1 MVGYRLDTIKTLNYI
16 LKHLKNTE
24 DCIEKIYLE
33 DRYNDIFK
41 KFLNDFK
48 NYMNPNKPNQFAF
61 IIFIKK
67 DGTLDTK
74 YPEVYFPNGKKKK
87 HNEDYIF
94 DILKEILDK
103 NDCPYTE
110 ALIFSTNS
118 LCFER
123 KNCKSCMS
131 QAIDLA
137 EKLYKK
143 HKMKLII
150 GFYKP
155 WGING
160 SYASIL
166 PYKPLKDCTYTFESK
181 TLGSNDISH
190 KKTTNKI
197 DKESLKLL
205 EELIYNTNILDVQNK
220 TFLMEGNKTKDNQ
233 IEDNLTEEN
242 IFEDNRIED
251 NLTEENKTKD
261 NKPKSNRTKDDIPK
275 AEYNLDTFYSITCD
289 LKNKEKLDQIASSL
303 FEHEKLIKTF
313 DDFKNHGTEMFDTCM
328 NEIKVELMENDAH
341 LYEEIRS
348 SLQNVFFPWWAKKV
362 ENASSRFLNEEI
374 SCFLQEIAVYYTLKN
389 TRDIEHFVIGYVN
402 FIWKM

>member
-1 MVGYRLDTIKTLNYI
+1 MDT
-16 LKHLKNTE
+16 E
-24 DCIEKIYLE
+24 
-33 DRYNDIFK
+33 
-41 KFLNDFK
+41 
-48 NYMNPNKPNQFAF
+48 
-61 IIFIKK
+61 
-67 DGTLDTK
+67 
-74 YPEVYFPNGKKKK
+74 YPKVYFPDSDNNI
-87 HNEDYIF
+87 HSEDYIF

-118 LCFER
+118 LCLER
-123 KNCKSCMS
+123 KKCKSCMS
-131 QAIDLA
+131 QAIDIA
-137 EKLYKK
+137 DKLHKK

-181 TLGSNDISH
+181 TLGSNDIIISN
-190 KKTTNKI
+190 KKTTNNT
-197 DKESLKLL
+197 DKELLILL
-205 EELIYNTNILDVQNK
+205 EEVIYKTNILDVQNK
-220 TFLMEGNKTKDNQ
+220 TFLMEAYIPTKNKTEYNK
-233 IEDNLTEEN
+233 IK
-242 IFEDNRIED
+242 D

-275 AEYNLDTFYSITCD
+275 PEYNLKELLQIYEF
-289 LKNKEKLDQIASSL
+289 NKEKLEQIVSSL
-303 FEHEKLIKTF
+303 FEHEKLNKTF

-328 NEIKVELMENDAH
+328 DEIKVELMEHDAH

>member
-41 KFLNDFK
+41 KCLNDFK

-74 YPEVYFPNGKKKK
+74 YLKVYFPNGEKKK
-87 HNEDYIF
+87 HSEDYIF
-94 DILKEILDK
+94 DILKEMLDK

-110 ALIFSTNS
+110 ALIFSTYS

-123 KNCKSCMS
+123 KKCKSCMS
-131 QAIDLA
+131 QAIDIA
-137 EKLYKK
+137 DKLYKK

-181 TLGSNDISH
+181 TLGSNDITISH

-205 EELIYNTNILDVQNK
+205 EELIYKNFIPAVQHK

-242 IFEDNRIED
+242 
-251 NLTEENKTKD
+251 KCKD

-289 LKNKEKLDQIASSL
+289 LKNKEKLDQIVSSL
-303 FEHEKLIKTF
+303 FEHEKLNKTF

-328 NEIKVELMENDAH
+328 DEIKVELMENDAH
-341 LYEEIRS
+341 LCEEIRS
-348 SLQNVFFPWWAKKV
+348 DLQNVFFPWWAKKV
-362 ENASSRFLNEEI
+362 EDASSRFLNEEI
-374 SCFLQEIAVYYTLKN
+374 SFFLQEKAVCYTLKN
-389 TRDIEHFVIGYVN
+389 TRDIEHFVIAYVN
-402 FIWKM
+402 FIWKI